1 MWKATSCCRIP
12 SLAMWMQSAIET
24 QRPWRKSSLREF
36 PRIERYYHIV
46 GLIQLREPRARGK
59 SCRYDREYVSRIF
72 ADLDR
77 FAIDRARVARS
88 R

>member
-24 QRPWRKSSLREF
+24 LRPWRKSGLREF
-36 PRIERYYHIV
+36 PRIARYRHIV
-46 GLIQLREPRARGK
+46 GLVRSREPRTRGK

-77 FAIDRARVARS
+77 FAIDEARAARL